1 MTNNFNITNITLN
14 KFTSNNKLYT
24 NINYK
29 IFITNLN
36 ITLNLTKQF
45 TQDFTTL
52 PIKPNKFKN
61 YLIDDHHLITNS
73 LYNNLITFINKQY

>member
-29 IFITNLN
+29 IFIT
-36 ITLNLTKQF
+36 K
-45 TQDFTTL
+45 TL

-61 YLIDDHHLITNS
+61 YLIDDHHLITNN
-73 LYNNLITFINKQY
+73 LYNQLITFINQQY